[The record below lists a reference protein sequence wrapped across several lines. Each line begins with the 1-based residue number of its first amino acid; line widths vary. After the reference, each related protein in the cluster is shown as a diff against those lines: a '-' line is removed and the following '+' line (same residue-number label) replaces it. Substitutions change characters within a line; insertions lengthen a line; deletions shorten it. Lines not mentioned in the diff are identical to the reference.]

1 MENSN
6 DPIGNRTGDLPAW
19 SAVPRPNEPPRAAT
33 IFNNKIIQIPVL
45 FDHQALTIDCYVSCR
60 CQCVT
65 LSHLACNGRGKQ
77 YVCLC

>member
-6 DPIGNRTGDLPAW
+6 DPIGNGTGDLPAC
-19 SAVPRPNEPPRAAT
+19 SAVPQPNAPPRAAA
-33 IFNNKIIQIPVL
+33 IFNNKIIQNPL
-45 FDHQALTIDCYVSCR
+45 FFDHQEPNDYYVSCR

-65 LSHLACNGRGKQ
+65 LSQLACNGRGKQ